1 MMMIDVNQEFQLQ
14 VGDYVNID
22 HQETRRGAVESIRI
36 ISEGRLVQEF
46 KGAPERVMVTV
57 NMREGIV
64 NRRGI
69 DITPIVY

>member
-1 MMMIDVNQEFQLQ
+1 MMMIDVNKEFQLH

-22 HQETRRGAVESIRI
+22 HQESRRGAVESIRI

-46 KGAPERVMVTV
+46 KGAPDRVMVTV
-57 NMREGIV
+57 IMRDGIV

-69 DITPIVY
+69 DVTPIAY

>member
-1 MMMIDVNQEFQLQ
+1 MIDVKKEFKLH

-22 HQETRRGAVESIRI
+22 HQESRRGAVEAIRI

-46 KGAPERVMVTV
+46 KGAADRVMVTIHF
-57 NMREGIV
+57 RDGIV

-69 DITPIVY
+69 DLTPVA